1 MCINVITTPTR
12 QHVQCA
18 YSVSGGISNFDV
30 YLATLR
36 LLRTAS
42 MSIRHT
48 ICQDFI
54 SILHLNSSHVA
65 KLAESKGWE
74 RLLLWLLTPCK
85 SDVDNQTEAES
96 ATSETYDVVM
106 KTIGYILWHCIISE
120 QSEGQTRK
128 VGVVCGCV
136 LTLAPPT

>member
-1 MCINVITTPTR
+1 MITTPTR